1 MSILSLKNKLSQKR
15 EIMTRRLSPPLI
27 TDLYQLTMAHA
38 YWQQGRLQ
46 DEGIFHAYFRRAPF
60 GLSYAIA
67 AGLDPLIEAI
77 QDYRFTVPDIQ
88 YLGGLRGA
96 DGKPLFGEGFLNYLQ
111 RMELQCDIDAIPEGT
126 IVRPDQPL
134 VRVRGPLIQ
143 AQLLETLLLNILN
156 FQTLIASQA
165 ARIVAAAQE
174 APVLEFGL
182 RRAQGIDGGMSAS
195 RAAYIGGC
203 AGTSNVAAGQ
213 RYGIPVKGTHAHSW
227 VMAHDSELEAFR
239 AFAAAMPNNCILL
252 VDTYDTLQGVQNAIT
267 IARELQMRGQRLL
280 GIRLDSGDLAALSQA
295 ARQLLDAAGLHEVQI
310 VASDSLDATRIR
322 ELIAQGAA
330 IDSWGV
336 GTQLVTAAEQPALG
350 GVYKLASYRLS
361 PNAPWRDTVKCSET
375 AEKSSLPGCLNVRR
389 YYDDAGTPIGD
400 LIYDEHAERS
410 DQLVTPQGTRLTF
423 RGATSRDLLQPVY
436 RSGALVYARPSL
448 ADIRRKATAERCNS
462 RLTAPEY
469 AHGLCPTLL
478 QKKSKLVAAHQT
490 AGLSVD

>member
-1 MSILSLKNKLSQKR
+1 MIS
-15 EIMTRRLSPPLI
+15 TCPSPTML

-46 DEGIFHAYFRRAPF
+46 DQGIFHAYFRRAPF
-60 GLSYAIA
+60 GQAYAIA
-67 AGLDPLIEAI
+67 AGLDTLIEAV
-77 QDYRFTVPDIQ
+77 QGYRFSVHDIQ
-88 YLGGLRGA
+88 YLGSLRGA
-96 DGKPLFGEGFLNYLQ
+96 DGKALFGEGFLNYLQ
-111 RMELQCDIDAIPEGT
+111 RMELHCDIDAIPEGT
-126 IVRPDQPL
+126 VVRPQQPL

-143 AQLLETLLLNILN
+143 AQLLETLLLNVLN
-156 FQTLIASQA
+156 FQTLIATQA
-165 ARIVAAAQE
+165 GRIVQAAQE

-182 RRAQGIDGGMSAS
+182 RRAQGLDGGLSAS

-213 RYGIPVKGTHAHSW
+213 RFGIPVKGTHAHSW

-252 VDTYDTLQGVQNAIT
+252 VDTYDTRSGVQNAIT
-267 IARELQMRGQRLL
+267 VAHELRARGQQLL
-280 GIRLDSGDLAALSQA
+280 GIRLDSGDMAALSRE
-295 ARQLLDAAGLHEVQI
+295 ARQLLDAAGLAEVQI

-375 AEKSSLPGCLNVRR
+375 SEKSSLPGCLNVRR
-389 YYDDAGTPIGD
+389 YYDEAGTAIGD
-400 LIYDEHAERS
+400 LLYDEHTERS

-423 RGATSRDLLQPVY
+423 RGATSRDLLQPIF
-436 RSGALVYARPSL
+436 RAGTLVYARPS
-448 ADIRRKATAERCNS
+448 ATDIRRKATAQRLDEA
-462 RLTAPEY
+462 LTASDYP
-469 AHGLCPTLL
+469 HGLCPVLL
-478 QKKSKLVAAHQT
+478 QKKSKLVAAHQSAALT
-490 AGLSVD
+490 SH